1 MAVGLYFCWE
11 DMFVVCAMT
20 FLRLQFGC
28 AGWCEQDSAKVY
40 LEKLRSLPCTSEM
53 VAVRM

>member
-11 DMFVVCAMT
+11 DVFVVCAMT

-28 AGWCEQDSAKVY
+28 TGWCEQDSSKVY